1 VTASIATGPFATGR
15 RSIDASPADR
25 LSRRSDG
32 ALERILGFIGPG
44 WVAVAFA
51 IVATIVY
58 IWSNPTR
65 WGFYDHFVW
74 QARAWLEGHAAIA
87 YPVEDGVRAND
98 YYQDVLD
105 LGDRLLTE
113 QLGLAWEPGRALI
126 PFPPLPAI
134 ILLPFVAVWG
144 LATQGALV
152 FAVLGGINVG
162 LCFRMLTRVTSR
174 RDAAFLGTVT
184 YGFGTVAWYASMLGT
199 TWFQGHVAASTFL
212 VRAITAALDAEH
224 REAEDGAGRALPG
237 HIPLRGVGAGVLFGI
252 ASLGRLT
259 AVFGAPFFAFVGPG
273 GTWLRRAV
281 AAAIG
286 CGLPLGLL
294 LAYNVA
300 TTGHIFH
307 PAYDHIRETEV
318 KPAPELYHEDWGT
331 EDPRYILVNWPIF
344 LFQTPVNA
352 PPGAFDEPCTPTTG
366 LIEQLTPNEDAA
378 CPLRPS
384 ALGMS
389 IFLTT
394 PAYLLVI
401 PALWFGWRRRLV
413 VGAAIAVLCIALAD
427 LAHFSQGWV
436 QFGYRF
442 SNDFAPFAMILVALG
457 IAESRRSRLGWLVT
471 WLLVIA
477 SVVVNAWGVMWG
489 VTLRW

>member
-1 VTASIATGPFATGR
+1 MTASIATGPFATGR
-15 RSIDASPADR
+15 RSIGASPADR

-32 ALERILGFIGPG
+32 ALEQLLGFIGPRWIG
-44 WVAVAFA
+44 VAFA
-51 IVATIVY
+51 IVAAAVY

-74 QARAWLEGHAAIA
+74 QAQAWLDGAVAIR
-87 YPVEDGVRAND
+87 YPVDTGIRTND

-113 QLGLAWEPGRALI
+113 RLGLPFDPGRALI

-134 ILLPFVAVWG
+134 LLLPFVAVWG

-162 LCFRMLTRVTSR
+162 LCWRMLTRVTDR

-199 TWFQGHVAASTFL
+199 TWFQAHVAASALLFL
-212 VRAITAALDAEH
+212 AITAALDGERH
-224 REAEDGAGRALPG
+224 ETQDGAGRALPG
-237 HIPLRGVGAGVLFGI
+237 QIPLRGIGAGLLFGV
-252 ASLGRLT
+252 ACLGRLT
-259 AVFGAPFFAFVGPG
+259 AAFGAPFFAFVGPG
-273 GTWLRRAV
+273 TTWVRRAV
-281 AAAIG
+281 GAAIG
-286 CGLPLGLL
+286 CAIPLVLL
-294 LAYNVA
+294 LGYNVA
-300 TTGHIFH
+300 TTGHVFH
-307 PAYDHIRETEV
+307 PAYDHIREIEY
-318 KPAPELYHEDWGT
+318 KPVPDLYHDDWGT
-331 EDPRYILVNWPIF
+331 EDPRYIPI
-344 LFQTPVNA
+344 NA
-352 PPGAFDEPCTPTTG
+352 PILLLRTPINAAQDGTPCEPTTD
-366 LIEQLTPNEDAA
+366 LLTQLFDTTTA
-378 CPLRPS
+378 CPLRPDPV
-384 ALGMS
+384 GMS
-389 IFLTT
+389 ILLTT

-413 VGAAIAVLCIALAD
+413 AGAAIAALCIALAD

-457 IAESRRSRLGWLVT
+457 IAESRRSRVGWILA
-471 WLLVIA
+471 WLLVAA
-477 SVVVNAWGVMWG
+477 SVVINAWGVMWG
-489 VTLRW
+489 VALRW

>member
-1 VTASIATGPFATGR
+1 MTASIATGPFATGR
-15 RSIDASPADR
+15 RSVGASPADR
-25 LSRRSDG
+25 LSRHSEG
-32 ALERILGFIGPG
+32 TLERVLGFVGPG
-44 WVAVAFA
+44 WIALAFA

-65 WGFYDHFVW
+65 FGFYDHFVW
-74 QARAWLEGHAAIA
+74 QAQAWLEGHAAIA
-87 YPVEDGVRAND
+87 YPVEDGVRTNA

-105 LGDRLLTE
+105 LGDRVLTE
-113 QLGLAWEPGRALI
+113 RLGLAWEPGRALI

-162 LCFRMLTRVTSR
+162 LCFRMLTRVTAR
-174 RDAAFLGTVT
+174 RDAAFLGTVA

-199 TWFQGHVAASTFL
+199 TWFQAHVAASTLLFL
-212 VRAITAALDAEH
+212 AITAALDAEH
-224 REAEDGAGRALPG
+224 LEAEDGAGRALPG
-237 HIPLRGVGAGVLFGI
+237 HVPLRGIGAGLLFGI
-252 ASLGRLT
+252 ACLGRLT

-281 AAAIG
+281 AAGIG
-286 CGLPLGLL
+286 CLIPLLFLL
-294 LAYNVA
+294 VYNVA
-300 TTGHIFH
+300 TTGHVFH
-307 PAYDHIRETEV
+307 PAYDHLREVEYRPV
-318 KPAPELYHEDWGT
+318 PELYHEDWGT
-331 EDPRYILVNWPIF
+331 EDPRYILVNAPI
-344 LFQTPVNA
+344 LLARMPINA
-352 PPGAFDEPCTPTTG
+352 TEDGAACEPTTD
-366 LIEQLTPNEDAA
+366 LTDQLLNTASP
-378 CPLRPS
+378 CPLRPDPV
-384 ALGMS
+384 GMS
-389 IFLTT
+389 ILLTT
-394 PAYLLVI
+394 PAYLLTI

-413 VGAAIAVLCIALAD
+413 AGAAIAVLCIALVD

-442 SNDFAPFAMILVALG
+442 SNDLAPFAMILVALG
-457 IAESRRSRLGWLVT
+457 IAESRRSRLGWLLA

-489 VTLRW
+489 VALRW